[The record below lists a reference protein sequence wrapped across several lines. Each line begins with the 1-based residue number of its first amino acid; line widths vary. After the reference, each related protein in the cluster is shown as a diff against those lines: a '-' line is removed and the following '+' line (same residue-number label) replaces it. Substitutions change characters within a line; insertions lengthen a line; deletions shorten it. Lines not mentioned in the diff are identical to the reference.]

1 MYLIDKLKISIME
14 KLMTKQDYAKQVRQ
28 INSIDGYFNRFYELS
43 GECRTHQEAWIRL
56 EEERD
61 TFGLD
66 EKYSTYNSFKDAKKR
81 YMDIR
86 FV

>member
-1 MYLIDKLKISIME
+1 ME
-14 KLMTKQDYAKQVRQ
+14 KLMAKHEYAEQVRQ
-28 INSIDGYFNRFYELS
+28 INTTSGYFHRFYELS

-66 EKYSTYNSFKDAKKR
+66 EKYKTYESFRKAKSN
-81 YMDIR
+81 YMVMR

>member
-1 MYLIDKLKISIME
+1 ME
-14 KLMTKQDYAKQVRQ
+14 KLMAKHEYAQQVRQ
-28 INSIDGYFNRFYELS
+28 INSTSGYFHRFYELS
-43 GECRTHQEAWIRL
+43 GECRTHQEAWIKL

-66 EKYSTYNSFKDAKKR
+66 EKYKTYESFRKAKSN
-81 YMDIR
+81 YMTIR

>member
-1 MYLIDKLKISIME
+1 
-14 KLMTKQDYAKQVRQ
+14 MTKQDYAKQVRQ

-86 FV
+86 FI

>member
-1 MYLIDKLKISIME
+1 MAKHE
-14 KLMTKQDYAKQVRQ
+14 YAEQVRQ
-28 INSIDGYFNRFYELS
+28 INTTSGYFHRFYELS

-66 EKYSTYNSFKDAKKR
+66 EKYKTYESFRKAKSN
-81 YMDIR
+81 YMVMR